1 MEEERTTQKLL
12 LTVALVAL
20 LVLSIVYI
28 TYSLRETPNT
38 KELKASIIKLDEEVY
53 GETEF
58 NSENLNLKPILDKN
72 VTKESANVMYIPF
85 NVGGSEENNTK
96 EIIYDIALVDLNID
110 CNLLSPY
117 LKWKLYKNG
126 IEISQG
132 SLDYKFDTIVDKR
145 LVLTNIQQDLIPYNE
160 DKTLYDK
167 FEFYMWMS
175 DSCQEENILDCKN
188 NESQIDLLNK
198 RLSGKIEVE
207 LYGGNKKILE
217 RKPQEKLDI
226 NTCNNE

>member
-117 LKWKLYKNG
+117 LFTILCIK
-126 IEISQG
+126 G
-132 SLDYKFDTIVDKR
+132 SDY
-145 LVLTNIQQDLIPYNE
+145 
-160 DKTLYDK
+160 
-167 FEFYMWMS
+167 
-175 DSCQEENILDCKN
+175 
-188 NESQIDLLNK
+188 
-198 RLSGKIEVE
+198 
-207 LYGGNKKILE
+207 
-217 RKPQEKLDI
+217 
-226 NTCNNE
+226 

>member
-167 FEFYMWMS
+167 FDFYMWMS